1 MILLFLFIGTANA
14 GVVTFVKEYT
24 YQASEIDSKVS
35 CRTIALEQVK
45 RLLLEELGV
54 YLESK
59 TEVVDFLLTRDQI
72 TTLSAGIV
80 SAVIIN
86 EKWDGTSF
94 FMKAKI
100 TADPTEVA
108 KSIDK
113 LRNDTEKTKE
123 LEELK
128 KLTNNYA
135 KEIDKLKKELAKAK
149 IENPNQHPTTTTIK
163 EYNAT
168 IEKMSAADLYA
179 RGLKLTF
186 TPGKTNEAIDLF
198 TEAININPK
207 YVAAYIARGRAYNA
221 LNHFL
226 FVHNKY
232 SNKGI
237 EVARKNNLELAL
249 KDFNRAIEL
258 DSQSADAYQSRGAA
272 YVQLDND
279 QAALKDFNKSI
290 DIDPKNIGA
299 YIGIGTMYNK
309 KGKKQLAID
318 EYTKA
323 IDIIEN
329 TDFFYPD
336 GKKKEKPPTL
346 FLCYN
351 FRAALYAA
359 LGRYQQA
366 IEDYDKI
373 IKLRPKLSVFYYSRG
388 SAYSALG
395 DKQKA
400 LDDYKIAA
408 KLGVKQAQ
416 NILNKQGIAWQ

>member
-1 MILLFLFIGTANA
+1 
-14 GVVTFVKEYT
+14 
-24 YQASEIDSKVS
+24 
-35 CRTIALEQVK
+35 LEQVK
-45 RLLLEELGV
+45 RLLLEELGM

-207 YVAAYIARGRAYNA
+207 YVAAYIARGKAYNA

-232 SNKGI
+232 SYKGI
-237 EVARKNNLELAL
+237 EVAHKNNLELAL
-249 KDFNRAIEL
+249 KEFNRAIDL
-258 DSQSADAYQSRGAA
+258 DSQSAEAYYNRGGA
-272 YVQLDND
+272 YAGLKYYQV
-279 QAALKDFNKSI
+279 ALKDYNKAV
-290 DIDPKNIGA
+290 DIDPKMYAA
-299 YIGIGTMYNK
+299 YMGIGSMYNQM
-309 KGKKQLAID
+309 GKKQLAIE

-323 IDIIEN
+323 LDIIEN
-329 TDFFYPD
+329 TDFFFPD
-336 GKKKEKPPTL
+336 GSIKEKPPTL
-346 FLCYN
+346 FLSYHL
-351 FRAALYAA
+351 RGMLYAG
-359 LGRYQQA
+359 LGMYQQA
-366 IEDYDKI
+366 IADYDKV
-373 IKLRPKLSVFYYSRG
+373 IKLTPKSSHTYYSRG